1 MDTTQKFKCFIIDDD
16 IFIANIIKKVVSDKG
31 YSDVTIFTSGIDA
44 LHCIHEN
51 PSVILLDIQMDQLNG
66 FEVLKKIKRYN
77 PDIYVVMISGQ
88 EDMRTALNTL
98 RYGAFDYIIKSET
111 LPNDITK
118 TLEKVELVD
127 QKIKSKKPSLVQKII
142 NLAI

>member
-1 MDTTQKFKCFIIDDD
+1 
-16 IFIANIIKKVVSDKG
+16 
-31 YSDVTIFTSGIDA
+31 
-44 LHCIHEN
+44 
-51 PSVILLDIQMDQLNG
+51 
-66 FEVLKKIKRYN
+66 
-77 PDIYVVMISGQ
+77 MISGQ